1 MTAEPAPSFACQR
14 NWPETA
20 APRIWTPSGFDRW
33 CGVAGQ
39 GAHPIWRIPGVRHP
53 ATWPR
58 RAIRAGRNRP
68 GVSLPRRRVGF
79 LPAPQDR
86 RFSAC
91 PPYRAR
97 GCTARPKAKP
107 SAGGRRVED
116 DRAPRW
122 RRNPSRSQQSGCRS
136 QSRVESADALMPD
149 VTLRSPATPAR
160 QRFLVRA
167 MANVALHLRW
177 AGRGLAA
184 WVVYDAHDLAHAA
197 AAAGIHWGTPVSDD
211 RLRLRTAALAE
222 HFSDGRHKRPASGSH
237 VPPSGDRQPG
247 AEGTAENHTGSRDKP
262 DANLTPVVRPSNSRY
277 LERAAVVQS
286 RGLALLA
293 GYLGKGQR
301 GKEPR
306 DVHTGRVR
314 DPRALIAT
322 AERPEVRHRLPCL
335 TPLPIR
341 TVSISRPPS
350 HCAWKCWRFAAVP

>member
-1 MTAEPAPSFACQR
+1 VSASARTPTTGIEGEAGIVAIGREDEPDTPIRLPRLMTAEPAPSFACQR

-149 VTLRSPATPAR
+149 VTLRWPATPAR

-167 MANVALHLRW
+167 MAKRCAPPAVGWPRP
-177 AGRGLAA
+177 R
-184 WVVYDAHDLAHAA
+184 
-197 AAAGIHWGTPVSDD
+197 
-211 RLRLRTAALAE
+211 RLGGVRRA
-222 HFSDGRHKRPASGSH
+222 R
-237 VPPSGDRQPG
+237 PG
-247 AEGTAENHTGSRDKP
+247 ACRRSG
-262 DANLTPVVRPSNSRY
+262 
-277 LERAAVVQS
+277 
-286 RGLALLA
+286 
-293 GYLGKGQR
+293 
-301 GKEPR
+301 
-306 DVHTGRVR
+306 R
-314 DPRALIAT
+314 DPLGDARQ
-322 AERPEVRHRLPCL
+322 R
-335 TPLPIR
+335 
-341 TVSISRPPS
+341 
-350 HCAWKCWRFAAVP
+350 